1 MTVFTH
7 SFIFSVGEVTVFCR
21 LKVPDTDKR
30 KQISLNKKGVST
42 AQADYL

>member
-1 MTVFTH
+1 MAVFIH
-7 SFIFSVGEVTVFCR
+7 SFVFSVGEVTAFCQ
-21 LKVPDTDKR
+21 LKIPDTDKR